1 MPPRRRPASPS
12 WRRPGERVP
21 VFRWL
26 LLLALLGAIV
36 CFALYAYTGE
46 RRWRAL
52 GTRIFK
58 WTVVAGL
65 VFFAVLIFERVV
77 ELLRAPS

>member
-1 MPPRRRPASPS
+1 
-12 WRRPGERVP
+12 VP

-36 CFALYAYTGE
+36 CFALYAYTGDL
-46 RRWRAL
+46 RWRVL

-77 ELLRAPS
+77 ELLRTPS